1 MSPSSAT
8 GRRQFWQV
16 SGVGGV
22 LSQLVTNTPEPP
34 ARRFLHMC
42 YCCDDTDEAVD
53 FLVNVLDMR
62 EVMRNPLHPSDGSLL
77 GIEGEIV
84 SGAAFVYDKR
94 GPRTSPSVEVQ
105 EWVSPTVIGTPMRD
119 ATHVGM
125 QSLGVAVP
133 DLADTLSRMN
143 AAGCTVV
150 AEGRTD
156 WTDRWVT
163 VADPTGTLFDMFED
177 ASVPAGESRMR
188 HLRITV
194 TDLETSLPWY
204 RGIGFLEVARH
215 EWTTGAHVGVDQADA
230 SASIVRM
237 RLPDEPCEV
246 VLTQWNNPRS
256 HGRHPEHANQAG
268 LFRTAVGV
276 DDTVRSYEEFL
287 AAGWTFEREP
297 RQVELSGTKVPD
309 MWICFLNDP
318 DGVPFEFVQRP
329 RSAFRP

>member
-1 MSPSSAT
+1 
-8 GRRQFWQV
+8 
-16 SGVGGV
+16 
-22 LSQLVTNTPEPP
+22 
-34 ARRFLHMC
+34 MC
-42 YCCDDTDEAVD
+42 YCCDDTDEVVD

-94 GPRTSPSVEVQ
+94 GPRTSPSIEVQ
-105 EWVSPTVIGTPMRD
+105 EWVRPTVVGRPMGD

-125 QSLGVAVP
+125 QSLGIAVP
-133 DLADTLSRMN
+133 HLDDTLRRM
-143 AAGCTVV
+143 AEAGCTVV

-163 VADPTGTLFDMFED
+163 VADPTGTLFDLFAD
-177 ASVPAGESRMR
+177 ATIPEGESRMR
-188 HLRITV
+188 HLRITI
-194 TDLETSLPWY
+194 TDLETALPWY
-204 RGIGFLEVARH
+204 AGIGFVETARGT
-215 EWTTGAHVGVDQADA
+215 WNDTTHLGIEGGEA
-230 SASIVRM
+230 SFVRL

-246 VLTQWNNPRS
+246 VLVQWATPKA

-268 LFRTAVGV
+268 WFRTAVGV
-276 DDTVRSYEEFL
+276 DDTVRSYEEFVT
-287 AAGWTFEREP
+287 AGWTFEREP

>member
-1 MSPSSAT
+1 MTLEA
-8 GRRQFWQV
+8 
-16 SGVGGV
+16 
-22 LSQLVTNTPEPP
+22 P

-42 YCCDDTDEAVD
+42 YCCDDTDEVVD

-77 GIEGEIV
+77 GIDGEIV

-94 GPRTSPSVEVQ
+94 GPRTSPSIEVQ
-105 EWVSPTVIGTPMRD
+105 EWVRPTVIGEPMSD
-119 ATHVGM
+119 PTHVGM

-133 DLADTLSRMN
+133 HLDQTIARMLD
-143 AAGCTVV
+143 AGCREVSRG
-150 AEGRTD
+150 ATD
-156 WTDRWVT
+156 WTGTWVT
-163 VADPTGTLFDMFED
+163 LADPTGTLFDLLED
-177 ASVPAGESRMR
+177 ATIPEGESRMR

-194 TDLETSLPWY
+194 TDLDVSLPWY
-204 RGIGFLEVARH
+204 EGLGFIELARH
-215 EWTTGAHVGVDQADA
+215 AWASGSHLGIDAGAADV
-230 SASIVRM
+230 VRL

-246 VLTQWNNPRS
+246 VLVQWTTPRS

-276 DDTVRSYEEFL
+276 DDTVKSYNEFL